1 MSTLTVSV
9 ILVLDSKLSLI
20 CIVLQA
26 GVQYGSRV
34 HSMVIE
40 SYAEAGKLDEMET
53 AITRMFQNRRMF
65 STPKSLHSLI
75 QAYSKVG
82 EYDRL
87 AKTMDIVKGAG
98 WILQSGVLNVLIS
111 EYGKGGQIDRME
123 QTYQELVKASIK
135 PSMETFQHMI
145 DAHEAVGNE
154 REVDRLLDLMRDAG
168 YSKSPL
174 QRQPVDRMWTD
185 DEIFGGKRR

>member
-1 MSTLTVSV
+1 
-9 ILVLDSKLSLI
+9 
-20 CIVLQA
+20 
-26 GVQYGSRV
+26 
-34 HSMVIE
+34 
-40 SYAEAGKLDEMET
+40 MET

-65 STPKSLHSLI
+65 STPKSLHALI

-111 EYGKGGQIDRME
+111 EYGKGGQIDRMN
-123 QTYQELVKASIK
+123 QTYQELVKANIK

-145 DAHEAVGNE
+145 NAYEADGND
-154 REVDRLLDLMRDAG
+154 REVDRLYDLMLDAG